1 VVYGHFGGYQ
11 PILPGGKSRP
21 SRGDRCGSDELCLAF
36 FPYIFLVERRG
47 DNVSHLVD
55 WKTLPP
61 RIGGIKGGD
70 MGSKFLRLQSCC
82 FFLLLSLVV
91 SCSLNLGLKKP
102 EGEKEFIQE
111 TSRLEKLARE
121 APATSVR
128 AKSQLQLAFLYVNSR
143 NPQLNYFRALQEM
156 ESYLSMSPA
165 KAQKDDFRNWL
176 VVLRKVDHL
185 NNYGIELGQTNQNLQ
200 VQIDKLQAG
209 LKK

>member
-1 VVYGHFGGYQ
+1 
-11 PILPGGKSRP
+11 
-21 SRGDRCGSDELCLAF
+21 
-36 FPYIFLVERRG
+36 
-47 DNVSHLVD
+47 
-55 WKTLPP
+55 
-61 RIGGIKGGD
+61 
-70 MGSKFLRLQSCC
+70 
-82 FFLLLSLVV
+82 
-91 SCSLNLGLKKP
+91 LNLGLKKP